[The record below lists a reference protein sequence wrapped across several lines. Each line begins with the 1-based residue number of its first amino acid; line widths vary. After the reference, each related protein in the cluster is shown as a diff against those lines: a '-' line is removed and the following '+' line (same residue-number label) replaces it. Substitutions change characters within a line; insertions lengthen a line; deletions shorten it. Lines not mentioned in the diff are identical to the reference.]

1 MFLDAY
7 KGKRVFVTGN
17 TGFKGGWLTHWLLQL
32 GAEVFGYSL
41 EPKSD
46 EVLYRQLWLS
56 DRIAHQVYGD
66 IRDGVCLAEHI
77 EAFAPDFVFHLAAQP
92 LVIQSYQ
99 VPKETFEINAMGTV
113 NLLQALIGYSKP
125 CSVIVVTSDKCYRN
139 EGSIAFHYE
148 EDALGGHDPYSAS
161 KGCAELVT
169 AAYRSSFFNEQ
180 EHRVRLASARSGN
193 VIGGGDWAKDRIVP
207 DIMRAV
213 FSGETIVVRNSKSTR
228 PWQHVLEPLSG
239 YLWLAAQMS
248 HNESL
253 CTAFNF
259 GPQKDSHRTV
269 LELVEAMI
277 CHTGGRWINST
288 IPNQPHESTV
298 LNLAIDKAI
307 ELLNWRPTWSFETCV
322 LQTASWYQSVQNGL
336 DPVMAT
342 DRTIKSYIDDA
353 SRTGQAWTN

>member
-7 KGKRVFVTGN
+7 KGKRVLVTGN

-32 GAEVFGYSL
+32 GAEVLGYSL

-46 EVLYRQLWLS
+46 DLLHRQLGLG

-66 IRDGVCLAEHI
+66 IRDGVYLAEHI
-77 EAFAPDFVFHLAAQP
+77 ETFAPDFVFHLAAQP
-92 LVIQSYQ
+92 LVRHSYQ
-99 VPKETFEINAMGTV
+99 APKETFEINVMGTV
-113 NLLQALIGYSKP
+113 NLLQALVGYSKP
-125 CSVIVVTSDKCYRN
+125 CSVVVVTSDKCYRN
-139 EGSIAFHYE
+139 EGSIAFHSE
-148 EDALGGHDPYSAS
+148 EDALGGRDPYSAS

-169 AAYRSSFFNEQ
+169 AAYRSSFFSER
-180 EHRVRLASARSGN
+180 EHPVYLASARSGN
-193 VIGGGDWAKDRIVP
+193 VVGGGDWAKDRIVP

-213 FSGETIVVRNSKSTR
+213 FAGEPIVVRNSHSIR

-248 HNESL
+248 CTESL

-259 GPQKDSHRTV
+259 GPEKDSQRTV
-269 LELVEAMI
+269 LDLVEAMI
-277 CHTGGRWINST
+277 CHTGGRWIDST

-307 ELLNWRPTWSFETCV
+307 ELLKWWPTWSFETCV
-322 LQTASWYQSVQNGL
+322 LQTATWYQSVQSGL
-336 DPVMAT
+336 DPVIAT
-342 DRTIKSYIDDA
+342 DRTIRSYIDDA
-353 SRTGQAWTN
+353 IRTGQVWVN

>member
-17 TGFKGGWLTHWLLQL
+17 TGFKGSWLTHWLLRL

-46 EVLYRQLWLS
+46 DLLYRQLGLS

-66 IRDGVCLAEHI
+66 IRDGGCLAEHI
-77 EAFAPDFVFHLAAQP
+77 ETFAPDFVFHLAAQP
-92 LVIQSYQ
+92 LVLHSYQ
-99 VPKETFEINAMGTV
+99 VPKETFEINVMGTV

-139 EGSIAFHYE
+139 EGSTAFYRE

-169 AAYRSSFFNEQ
+169 AAYRSSFFNDQ
-180 EHRVRLASARSGN
+180 ENRVRLASARSGN

-213 FSGETIVVRNSKSTR
+213 ISGETIVVRNSKSTR

-248 HNESL
+248 RNESL

-259 GPQKDSHRTV
+259 GPYKDSHRTV

-277 CHTGGRWINST
+277 CHTGGRWMHSS
-288 IPNQPHESTV
+288 IPNQPHESMV
-298 LNLAIDKAI
+298 LNLAIDKSI
-307 ELLNWRPTWSFETCV
+307 ELLNWRPTWSFEKCV
-322 LQTASWYQSVQNGL
+322 SQTATWYQSVQNGL
-336 DPVMAT
+336 DPLMAT
-342 DRTIKSYIDDA
+342 DRTIKAYIDDA
-353 SRTGQAWTN
+353 STNRWT